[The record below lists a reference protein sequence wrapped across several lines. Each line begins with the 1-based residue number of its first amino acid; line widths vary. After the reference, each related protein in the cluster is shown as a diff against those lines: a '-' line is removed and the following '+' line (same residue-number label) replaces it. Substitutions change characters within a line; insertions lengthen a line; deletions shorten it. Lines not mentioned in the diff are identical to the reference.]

1 VRLALQKGYKILEIH
16 EVYEYNVTRY
26 DPETREGGLLADYID
41 TFFKLKVEASGCPA
55 WVRTPAD
62 EGRYIVSFWKNG
74 GIRLDREAIKP
85 SAAKRGLA
93 KLCLISMW
101 GKLTE
106 RNGRARTEIINEPHE
121 LYRFLAIPGVEITNI
136 AFASDDVVWL
146 SWKLSA
152 DEYVPNLPRT
162 NEVIGHYVTAGARI
176 HLYNFLDRLQE
187 NAIYCDTDSVIFI
200 QPIGEPWPIAT
211 GERLGDMQSELK
223 SSEFIDLFKCG
234 GPKIMHTG

>member
-1 VRLALQKGYKILEIH
+1 MRLALQKGYKILEIH

-85 SAAKRGLA
+85 NAAKRGLA

-106 RNGRARTEIINEPHE
+106 RNGRTRTEIINEPHE
-121 LYRFLAIPGVEITNI
+121 LYRFLATPIVEVTTL

-146 SWKLSA
+146 SWKVSA
-152 DEYVPNLPRT
+152 EENVANLPYT
-162 NEVIGHYVTAGARI
+162 NEVIGAYVIAGARI
-176 HLYNFLDRLQE
+176 YLYILFDRLQE
-187 NAIYCDTDSVIFI
+187 NAINCDTDSIIFF
-200 QPIGEPWPIAT
+200 QPFEEPWPIAK
-211 GERLGDMQSELK
+211 GP
-223 SSEFIDLFKCG
+223 SSGTCNLNQKPQNF
-234 GPKIMHTG
+234 